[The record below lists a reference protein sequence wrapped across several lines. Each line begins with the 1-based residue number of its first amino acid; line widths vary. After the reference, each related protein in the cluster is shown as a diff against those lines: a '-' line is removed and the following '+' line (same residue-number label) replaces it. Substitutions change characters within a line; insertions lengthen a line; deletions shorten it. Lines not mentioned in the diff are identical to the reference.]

1 MDESLGTSRARGR
14 SRARGASRARGEAR
28 TRGPAHGPG
37 GDTLPRGSTRERIQA
52 IALELFAEQ
61 GYDKTSLREIAEGL
75 GVTKAA
81 LYYHFNSKEDIVRSF
96 TEDYR
101 AELDEVIAWGAGQP
115 PGPATR
121 AAILA
126 RYADIV
132 GRRLPVI
139 RFMEQNQAALHSLL
153 SDDASRKKLF
163 RAQFLSL
170 CDLLAPPGAPLA
182 DRVRAAMA
190 VVSVGM
196 CSLLFVSEAASP
208 AELHDAVLDM
218 ACELAGARDPAPGA
232 TVVGAAGPARR
243 AAAGRGSAASAAA
256 RVPSRR
262 TG

>member
-1 MDESLGTSRARGR
+1 MDESLGRNRARGR
-14 SRARGASRARGEAR
+14 SRARGTSPAGGEAQARGRARQPA
-28 TRGPAHGPG
+28 RGPGQDAF
-37 GDTLPRGSTRERIQA
+37 PRGGTRERIQA

-101 AELDEVIAWGAGQP
+101 AELDEVIAWGASQP
-115 PGPATR
+115 PGPAAR

-132 GRRLPVI
+132 DRRLPVI
-139 RFMEQNQAALHSLL
+139 RFMEQNQAALHSLM

-163 RAQFLSL
+163 RSQFMNL

-182 DRVRAAMA
+182 DRIRAAMA

-196 CSLLFVSEAASP
+196 CSLLFLKEAGSP
-208 AELHDAVLDM
+208 AELHAAVLDV
-218 ACELAGARDPAPGA
+218 ACELAGAD
-232 TVVGAAGPARR
+232 
-243 AAAGRGSAASAAA
+243 AAAGASAADGAASAP
-256 RVPSRR
+256 VSR